1 MTKNVPN
8 ISVPNNSLVYALIS
22 SVSDSSKL

>member
-8 ISVPNNSLVYALIS
+8 ISVPDNSLVYVLIS
-22 SVSDSSKL
+22 SVSDSFKL